1 MAPIWG
7 RTLDDVLD
15 NLDAFFARLGGALL
29 PRPGRSAVVERTAKG
44 VVLVNA
50 RVSFPEGFLDV
61 RAVVMPDGGVA
72 EYSFHVQRGHERLA
86 GLHLDATHG
95 FHTHDPTDW
104 SIRLSGESATFDLM
118 IGLVRGLLG
127 VKEPEA

>member
-50 RVSFPEGFLDV
+50 RVRFPEGFLDI
-61 RAVVMPDGGVA
+61 RAVVMPDGGVVESSGA
-72 EYSFHVQRGHERLA
+72 EAGHEGAAR
-86 GLHLDATHG
+86 
-95 FHTHDPTDW
+95 FHPGRHPAEE
-104 SIRLSGESATFDLM
+104 RAMLGPGA
-118 IGLVRGLLG
+118 RG
-127 VKEPEA
+127 